1 MSESQDIITKRHDR
15 SQVVEYNNPFF
26 PCFATN
32 PYFPADKTF
41 YATEHWHE
49 DLEYLYVL
57 DGELEYCVNGEK
69 MILHAD
75 EGILV
80 NSKRIHSNHSVP
92 GVHCAF
98 YCAIT
103 HPSLLCPSKYMEQTY
118 VNPLIDSHS
127 FDYLLLKKND
137 WTASII
143 EELKKLFH
151 YQDPKTV
158 ELEIFEAS
166 VRICK
171 TIYQHVQVN
180 PPKTEAP
187 SFNMGTFKTMM
198 IFIQE
203 HYMEKISL
211 EDIAKSGN
219 VGKTLC
225 AKLFKK
231 YVSKTPGDYLIHY
244 RIQKS
249 IELLTDTNMSTTE
262 ISYATGFSSAS
273 HYTKTFR
280 ELMGCTPLKYRNENP
295 KYEYE
300 YCLIPSSKN
309 RGAK

>member
-1 MSESQDIITKRHDR
+1 MIESKDIIAKRHDG

-26 PCFATN
+26 PCFASN
-32 PYFPADKTF
+32 PYFAADKTF

-57 DGELEYCVNGEK
+57 DGELEYSVNGENI
-69 MILHAD
+69 ILHSG

-80 NSKRIHSNHSVP
+80 NSKRIHSNRSVP

-118 VNPLIDSHS
+118 LNPLIDSHS
-127 FDYLLLKKND
+127 FDYLLLKNDD
-137 WTASII
+137 WTVSII
-143 EELKKLFH
+143 EELKRLFD
-151 YQDPKTV
+151 YRDPKTV

-171 TIYQHVQVN
+171 IIYKHMQIN
-180 PPKTEAP
+180 SPTTEAP
-187 SFNMGTFKTMM
+187 SFNVGTFKTMM
-198 IFIQE
+198 IFIQD

-211 EDIAKSGN
+211 VDIARAGN

-231 YVSKTPGDYLIHY
+231 YVSKTPGEYLIFY

-280 ELMGCTPLKYRNENP
+280 ELMGCTPLKYRKGNP

-300 YCLIPSSKN
+300 YCLIPTA
-309 RGAK
+309 R

>member
-1 MSESQDIITKRHDR
+1 MSEKRDIITKRHDR
-15 SQVVEYNNPFF
+15 SQVVQYNNPLFE
-26 PCFATN
+26 CFAAN
-32 PYFPADKTF
+32 PYYTSDQTF

-57 DGELEYCVNGEK
+57 DGEMEYNVNGEK
-69 MILHAD
+69 IMLHTG

-80 NSKRIHSNHSVP
+80 NSKRIHSNRSVP

-103 HPSLLCPSKYMEQTY
+103 HPSLMCPTKYIEQTY
-118 VNPLIDSHS
+118 VNPLTDSHS
-127 FDYLLLKKND
+127 FDYLLLRKDD
-137 WTASII
+137 WTVCII
-143 EELKKLFH
+143 EELKNLFQ
-151 YQDPKTV
+151 YQDPKTI
-158 ELEIFEAS
+158 ELEILEAS

-171 TIYQHVQVN
+171 KLYQHVQITTSYMETSTS
-180 PPKTEAP
+180 PDI
-187 SFNMGTFKTMM
+187 GTFKTMM
-198 IFIQE
+198 LFIQD

-211 EDIAKSGN
+211 EDIANAGN

-231 YVSKTPGDYLIHY
+231 YVSRTPGEYLIFY

-249 IELLTDTNMSTTE
+249 IELLTETNMSTTE

-280 ELMGCTPLKYRNENP
+280 ELMGCTPLKYRKENP
-295 KYEYE
+295 KFQYE
-300 YCLIPSSKN
+300 YCLIPSEH
-309 RGAK
+309 

>member
-1 MSESQDIITKRHDR
+1 MIESQDIIAKRHDG

-26 PCFATN
+26 PCFAAN
-32 PYFPADKTF
+32 SYFTADKTF

-57 DGELEYCVNGEK
+57 AGELEYSVNGEK
-69 MILHAD
+69 IMLHTG

-80 NSKRIHSNHSVP
+80 NSKRIHSNRSVP

-103 HPSLLCPSKYMEQTY
+103 HPSLLCPSRYMEQTY
-118 VNPLIDSHS
+118 VKPLIGSHS
-127 FDYLLLKKND
+127 FDYLLLKNDD
-137 WTASII
+137 WTVSII
-143 EELKKLFH
+143 EELKRLFD
-151 YQDPKTV
+151 YRDPKTV

-171 TIYQHVQVN
+171 IIYQHVQVN
-180 PPKTEAP
+180 PPGIEAP
-187 SFNMGTFKTMM
+187 SFNVGTFKTMM
-198 IFIQE
+198 IFIQD

-211 EDIAKSGN
+211 EDIAGAGN

-231 YVSKTPGDYLIHY
+231 YVSKTPGEYLIFY

-280 ELMGCTPLKYRNENP
+280 ELMGCTPLKYRKKNP

-300 YCLIPSSKN
+300 YCLIPSG
-309 RGAK
+309 R

>member
-1 MSESQDIITKRHDR
+1 MIESQDIIAKRHDG

-26 PCFATN
+26 PCFAAN
-32 PYFPADKTF
+32 PYFAVDKTF

-57 DGELEYCVNGEK
+57 AGELEYSVNGEK
-69 MILHAD
+69 IMLHTG

-92 GVHCAF
+92 GVYCAF

-103 HPSLLCPSKYMEQTY
+103 HPSLICPSRYMEQTY
-118 VNPLIDSHS
+118 LNPLIGSHS
-127 FDYLLLKKND
+127 FDYLLLKNDD

-143 EELKKLFH
+143 EELKRLFN

-180 PPKTEAP
+180 PPGIEAS
-187 SFNMGTFKTMM
+187 SFNVGTFKTMM
-198 IFIQE
+198 IFIQD
-203 HYMEKISL
+203 HYKEKISL
-211 EDIAKSGN
+211 EDIAGAGN

-231 YVSKTPGDYLIHY
+231 YVSKTPGEYLIFY

-280 ELMGCTPLKYRNENP
+280 ELMGCTPLKYRKKNP

-300 YCLIPSSKN
+300 YCLIPTG
-309 RGAK
+309 R

>member
-1 MSESQDIITKRHDR
+1 MIELQDIIAKRHDG
-15 SQVVEYNNPFF
+15 SQVVQYNNPLF

-57 DGELEYCVNGEK
+57 TGELEYSVNGEK
-69 MILHAD
+69 IILHTG

-80 NSKRIHSNHSVP
+80 NSKRIHSNRSVP

-103 HPSLLCPSKYMEQTY
+103 HPSLICASKYLEQTY
-118 VNPLIDSHS
+118 LNPLIDSQS
-127 FDYLLLKKND
+127 FDYLLLKKDD
-137 WTASII
+137 WTVSII
-143 EELKKLFH
+143 EELKRLFD

-158 ELEIFEAS
+158 ELEILEAS
-166 VRICK
+166 VRIGKIIYKHMQINSSCK
-171 TIYQHVQVN
+171 EIS
-180 PPKTEAP
+180 
-187 SFNMGTFKTMM
+187 SFNVGTFKAMM

-211 EDIAKSGN
+211 EDIAGAGN

-231 YVSKTPGDYLIHY
+231 YVSKTPGEYLIFY

-280 ELMGCTPLKYRNENP
+280 ELMGCTPLKYRKENP

-300 YCLIPSSKN
+300 YCLIPTDK
-309 RGAK
+309 

>member
-1 MSESQDIITKRHDR
+1 MIEWQDVIAKRHDG
-15 SQVVEYNNPFF
+15 SQVVQYNNPFF
-26 PCFATN
+26 PCFAAN

-57 DGELEYCVNGEK
+57 DGELEYSVNGENI
-69 MILHAD
+69 ILHSG

-80 NSKRIHSNHSVP
+80 NSKRIHSNRSVP

-118 VNPLIDSHS
+118 LNPLIGSHS
-127 FDYLLLKKND
+127 FDYLLLKNDD
-137 WTASII
+137 WTVFII
-143 EELKKLFH
+143 EELKRLFN

-171 TIYQHVQVN
+171 IIYKHMQIN
-180 PPKTEAP
+180 SPTTEAP
-187 SFNMGTFKTMM
+187 SFNVGTFKTMM
-198 IFIQE
+198 IFIQD

-211 EDIAKSGN
+211 EDIARAGN

-231 YVSKTPGDYLIHY
+231 YVSKTPGEYLIFY

-280 ELMGCTPLKYRNENP
+280 ELMGCTPLKYRKGNP

-300 YCLIPSSKN
+300 YCLIPTA
-309 RGAK
+309 R

>member
-1 MSESQDIITKRHDR
+1 MSKSQDIITKRHDR
-15 SQVVEYNNPFF
+15 SQVVQYNNPFF

-69 MILHAD
+69 IILHAG

-127 FDYLLLKKND
+127 FDYLLLKKDD
-137 WTASII
+137 WTVSII

-180 PPKTEAP
+180 PPKTEAS
-187 SFNMGTFKTMM
+187 SFNVGTFKTMM

-231 YVSKTPGDYLIHY
+231 YVSKTPGEYLIHY

-300 YCLIPSSKN
+300 YCLIPPGK
-309 RGAK
+309 G